1 MHLLMADVA
10 SMLGV
15 EEHEVLQRVVAGELP
30 GRKIGEEYHFLKTE
44 LDEYVL
50 RHVVKLTPAYFSR
63 EESKGLSLA
72 SLLLKGG
79 LVAGIPGETVADIIR
94 HGIQALPAFPGLDR
108 EDCIQALLAREARLS
123 TAVGNGIG
131 LPHPG
136 SPIIADYDQESITLL
151 RAAVPVSAPSPDGF
165 PVHSLFIVLAANAR
179 RHLEILA
186 RLAWALSQ
194 ETILDVLQSD
204 VSLDTMV
211 LLLRELDDV
220 IPGED
225 FQ

>member
-1 MHLLMADVA
+1 
-10 SMLGV
+10 MLF
-15 EEHEVLQRVVAGELP
+15 RS
-30 GRKIGEEYHFLKTE
+30 
-44 LDEYVL
+44 
-50 RHVVKLTPAYFSR
+50 AYFSR

-72 SLLLKGG
+72 SLLLRGG
-79 LVAGIPGETVADIIR
+79 LVVGIPGETVADIIR

-108 EDCIQALLAREARLS
+108 EDCIQALLARETRLS

-151 RAAVPVSAPSPDGF
+151 RPAVPVAAPSPDGL

-194 ETILDVLQSD
+194 ETVLNALQSE
-204 VSLDTMV
+204 VSLGTMV